1 MNNENPLSEKTAEQH
16 NVNRI
21 SKVELISIA
30 LFILALL
37 LFLFSLPGG
46 AALMILSLG
55 FLSILYFYFGFA
67 LLNGIPLRKIFKK
80 SSYSSISSMRIVGAI
95 GTGIG
100 LSTAIIGVLFKFMSW
115 PGSYF
120 MLIIGLLFVSVFFF
134 YSLVKL
140 FMNQSAFYI
149 NIICR
154 VAFFG
159 GIGLLLLLLPSYT
172 LSEIRY
178 GKNHPEYIEALK
190 ALESDPT
197 NEILQDNV
205 TIEHNKI
212 RRLSGE
218 RIKE

>member
-1 MNNENPLSEKTAEQH
+1 
-16 NVNRI
+16 
-21 SKVELISIA
+21 
-30 LFILALL
+30 
-37 LFLFSLPGG
+37 
-46 AALMILSLG
+46 
-55 FLSILYFYFGFA
+55 
-67 LLNGIPLRKIFKK
+67 
-80 SSYSSISSMRIVGAI
+80 
-95 GTGIG
+95 
-100 LSTAIIGVLFKFMSW
+100 MSW

-178 GKNHPEYIEALK
+178 GKNHPGYIEALK

-218 RIKE
+218 QIND

>member
-1 MNNENPLSEKTAEQH
+1 MNNESQISEKTTEQYS
-16 NVNRI
+16 VNRI
-21 SKVELISIA
+21 SKVELIPIA
-30 LFILALL
+30 IFILALL

-46 AALMILSLG
+46 AALMILSLS
-55 FLSILYFYFGFA
+55 FLSILYCYFGFA

-80 SSYSSISSMRIVGAI
+80 SSYTAISSMRIVGAI

-115 PGSYF
+115 PGSSF
-120 MLIIGLLFVSVFFF
+120 MLIIGLLFISVFFF

-159 GIGLLLLLLPSYT
+159 GIGFLLFLLPSHSI
-172 LSEIRY
+172 SEIRY
-178 GKNHPEYIEALK
+178 GEQHPEYIEALK
-190 ALESDPT
+190 ALESDPS
-197 NEILQDNV
+197 NKVLQENV
-205 TIEHNKI
+205 AIEYKKVKKK
-212 RRLSGE
+212 S
-218 RIKE
+218 